1 MKRVDRDGGKSFMV
15 QMSIRHSISKW
26 ACTCT
31 GIIRLYV
38 WRYVMWRL
46 DCLRRERIATAEIVQ
61 TVL

>member
-1 MKRVDRDGGKSFMV
+1 MV